1 MPATTN
7 CKILIVRNDKLGDF
21 ILSLPVFA
29 AMKQNLPH
37 CELHALVPAYTR
49 EMAEACPWIDRV
61 ILDPGQQAGLST
73 QWQFVRQIRH
83 AGYQALITLYSTT
96 RVGLF
101 GWLAGIPVRFAPAT
115 KIAQVF
121 YNHRITQRR
130 SRSLKPEHEYNLD
143 LALAY
148 LASQGIHN
156 PQKPEPPYLCFPE
169 QETRSLRQAFIREHA
184 INANS
189 KLLFIH
195 PGSGGSA
202 GNLRLEQYAEL
213 ITQLSAN
220 PSRHFVLS
228 AGPGEQQA
236 VEKVSDL
243 IAAVPHT
250 RYISEQGLTDFARH
264 LAFADAFIAGSTGP
278 LHIAGALDTPTI
290 GFYTRRRSATPL
302 RWQTLNRAGRRL
314 AITPPEGSEAE
325 DMRAIDI
332 GAAAITIGDFL
343 GQLDAPHQS

>member
-1 MPATTN
+1 MPATAN

-21 ILSLPVFA
+21 MLSLPVFA
-29 AMKQNLPH
+29 ALKQNLPH

-49 EMAEACPWIDRV
+49 EIAEASPWIDRV
-61 ILDPGQQAGLST
+61 ILDPGQQATLSD
-73 QWQFVRQIRH
+73 QWEFVRQIRRTD
-83 AGYQALITLYSTT
+83 YQALITLFSTT

-115 KIAQVF
+115 KLAQVF

-156 PQKPEPPYLCFPE
+156 PPKPGPPYLRFPA
-169 QETRSLRQAFIREHA
+169 QEISSLRQAFAREHA
-184 INANS
+184 IDADR
-189 KLLFIH
+189 KLVFVH

-202 GNLRLEQYAEL
+202 NNLGPEQYAEL
-213 ITQLSAN
+213 ITRLSAN
-220 PSRHFVLS
+220 PSLHFVLS
-228 AGPGEQQA
+228 AGPGEQQG
-236 VEKVSDL
+236 VEKVSEL
-243 IAAVPHT
+243 IARVPHT
-250 RYISEQGLTDFARH
+250 RYLSDRGLTDFARH

-278 LHIAGALDTPTI
+278 LHLAGALDRPTV

-314 AITPPEGSEAE
+314 AITPPEQSEAE

-332 GAAAITIGDFL
+332 NAAAKTIGDFL
-343 GQLDAPHQS
+343 EQLDGPPQP